1 MMLLSKG
8 GIMIWPILGF
18 SILILAV
25 ILDRLVALTTFR
37 IPSSGTLGHATTLYK
52 TGKTDEAARMLTED
66 APMSAPLFTA
76 ILTGK
81 DKGKREQAA
90 SRAGEII
97 LFDLEKRMGILSA
110 GAAAT
115 PLMGLLGTVLG
126 MIDVF
131 SRVSNAPGGVDIALL
146 ADGIWQALLTT
157 AAGMGVAIPALL
169 AYHFF
174 SRLQEKIAF
183 TLQHRGQECV
193 DALEEDQA

>member
-37 IPSSGTLGHATTLYK
+37 IPSSQAVEDAASLYR
-52 TGKTDEAARMLTED
+52 TGKTDEAARILTED
-66 APMSAPLFTA
+66 TPMSAPLFTA
-76 ILTGK
+76 ILSGGDRKT
-81 DKGKREQAA
+81 RERKA
-90 SRAGEII
+90 SRSGETI
-97 LFDLEKRMGILSA
+97 LFGLERRMGILSA

-131 SRVSNAPGGVDIALL
+131 SRVSTAPGGVDITLL

-157 AAGMGVAIPALL
+157 AAGMAVAIPALL

-174 SRLQEKIAF
+174 SRLQEKISF
-183 TLQHRGQECV
+183 TLQHRGQEFV
-193 DALEEDQA
+193 DALDEEKP

>member
-37 IPSSGTLGHATTLYK
+37 IPSSEIVEEAAALYRS
-52 TGKTDEAARMLTED
+52 GKTDEAAQKLTED
-66 APMSAPLFTA
+66 TPMSAPLFTA
-76 ILTGK
+76 ILAAGDRKT
-81 DKGKREQAA
+81 RERKA
-90 SRAGEII
+90 SRAGETI
-97 LFDLEKRMGILSA
+97 LFGLERRMGILSA

-131 SRVSNAPGGVDIALL
+131 ARVSTAPGGVDIALL

-174 SRLQEKIAF
+174 SRLQEKIGF
-183 TLQHRGQECV
+183 TLQHRGQELV